1 MNLVDKVKSVL
12 GGENL
17 ERLADSV
24 GISTDAARKAV
35 DAAVPTVMAALGKLT
50 ATGDGANRLA
60 TAVDR
65 VDPAT
70 LSGLGGKSLSEIGT
84 GLLKSLGGDSLL
96 SGLSNALSRFTGISG
111 GSIGSVIGS
120 VVSAVLGTLNRQKQE
135 MGLDARGLTGLLE
148 GQKANIAAAMPSGIG
163 STLANI
169 PGVGDVTNWARGAA
183 DTAARHGRDA
193 ADATYRATRDTA
205 DATYRAGRDAADTG
219 SSALKWLLPALGLL
233 ALAGLTYLLF
243 FRDTGTPT
251 AATTRPTE
259 RDVVADRGTQPTT
272 RTTTFSDPAAAITTQ
287 TNNLVSGATETFSQI
302 KDAASAE
309 AALPK
314 LKDLSA
320 DLDKLKTG
328 VASLGA
334 DARSSMATALKSTAD
349 KITPLIDKAMQI
361 PGVKEKIGP
370 TVNEIRTKLT
380 DVANPAATTITTQA
394 NNFVGN
400 ATEAFA
406 QIKDAAS
413 AEAAL
418 PKLKELSTSLDALK
432 TGASALGADARSSM
446 AAALKTA
453 ADKLTP
459 MFDRVLRIPGVKEKI
474 GPTVDEIRKKLTELT
489 TG

>member
-50 ATGDGANRLA
+50 STGDGANRLA

-148 GQKANIAAAMPSGIG
+148 GQKANIAAAMPTGLG
-163 STLANI
+163 SSLANV

-183 DTAARHGRDA
+183 DTAARVG
-193 ADATYRATRDTA
+193 RDTA
-205 DATYRAGRDAADTG
+205 DATYRTGRDAVETG
-219 SSALKWLLPALGLL
+219 SSAMKWLLPALGLL
-233 ALAGLTYLLF
+233 ALGGLIWMLF
-243 FRDTGTPT
+243 FRDRGTQT
-251 AATTRPTE
+251 VATSPPTE
-259 RDVVADRGTQPTT
+259 RAVAADRGTQPTT
-272 RTTTFSDPAAAITTQ
+272 RTTAFSNPAEAITQ
-287 TNNLVSGATETFSQI
+287 Q
-302 KDAASAE
+302 
-309 AALPK
+309 
-314 LKDLSA
+314 
-320 DLDKLKTG
+320 
-328 VASLGA
+328 
-334 DARSSMATALKSTAD
+334 SS
-349 KITPLIDKAMQI
+349 
-361 PGVKEKIGP
+361 
-370 TVNEIRTKLT
+370 NFLT
-380 DVANPAATTITTQA
+380 
-394 NNFVGN
+394 N

-418 PKLKELSTSLDALK
+418 PKLKELSANLDTIK
-432 TGASALGADARSSM
+432 TGLSALGADAKTST

-459 MFDRVLRIPGVKEKI
+459 MFDKALRMPGVKEKIGPVVEDIRKKLADISTADPAAAITARATNFAESATEAFAQIKDAASAEAALPKLKELSANLDALKTGIGALGSDARASTVSALKSAADKLTPVFDKVMRIPGVKEKI